1 MEMVDGD
8 TDHNSIVATVK
19 SKRNC
24 KKKQENEFRN
34 EEKTGQGQRTKIKKD
49 SKMTKPWMTKE
60 IHTLINER
68 TYKDKDQNNRYIY
81 EIRKYIANV
90 RKHII

>member
-1 MEMVDGD
+1 MHSNKGKHIQMEMVDGD

-34 EEKTGQGQRTKIKKD
+34 EEKNRSGIED
-49 SKMTKPWMTKE
+49 ENKE
-60 IHTLINER
+60 R
-68 TYKDKDQNNRYIY
+68 Q
-81 EIRKYIANV
+81 
-90 RKHII
+90 